1 MKTRRPLALLLALT
15 LLALTGCGASGSR
28 DLTQDVTPRKL
39 NFSQEA
45 PKDAGEAAAR
55 LGLGLLSLA
64 EGENPLLSPLSL
76 LYALAMTE
84 NGAAIQICNYSNA
97 Q

>member
-1 MKTRRPLALLLALT
+1 MKARRPLALLLALT

-28 DLTQDVTPRKL
+28 DLTQDVTPQKL
-39 NFSQEA
+39 DFTQET

-64 EGENPLLSPLSL
+64 EGENPLLSPL
-76 LYALAMTE
+76 
-84 NGAAIQICNYSNA
+84 
-97 Q
+97 

>member
-1 MKTRRPLALLLALT
+1 MKARRPIALLLALT
-15 LLALTGCGASGSR
+15 LLALTGCGASSSR

-55 LGLGLLSLA
+55 LGLGILSLA
-64 EGENPLLSPLSL
+64 EGKNPLLSPLSL
-76 LYALAMTE
+76 LCALAMTE
-84 NGAAIQICNYSNA
+84 NGAAGDTLTEM
-97 Q
+97 